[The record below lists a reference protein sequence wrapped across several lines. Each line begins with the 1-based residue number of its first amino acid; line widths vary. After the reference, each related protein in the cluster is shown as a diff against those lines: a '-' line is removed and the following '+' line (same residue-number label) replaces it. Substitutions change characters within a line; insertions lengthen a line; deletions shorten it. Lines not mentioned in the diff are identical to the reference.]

1 MTFELFGP
9 AKREDIRVAYISPDR
24 GLVENVSICDAN
36 AYAKLNPGTIFIFK
50 KRDKI
55 KYLNING
62 VNALTPDDML
72 PEEEECPGITG
83 LDRYNADGTP
93 KQFKKQ
99 NPTAN
104 FYGGGGFGAMGNP
117 IFGDDGS
124 LLAVDLINGGY
135 GYKYPPNLRVT
146 DEYGIGAGAVTR
158 TVLCEQVETLLVYD
172 QKEDFEEYL
181 NGLGHNLGNCEW
193 MVHDDSEII
202 TP

>member
-83 LDRYNADGTP
+83 LD
-93 KQFKKQ
+93 K
-99 NPTAN
+99 
-104 FYGGGGFGAMGNP
+104 
-117 IFGDDGS
+117 
-124 LLAVDLINGGY
+124 
-135 GYKYPPNLRVT
+135 
-146 DEYGIGAGAVTR
+146 
-158 TVLCEQVETLLVYD
+158 
-172 QKEDFEEYL
+172 
-181 NGLGHNLGNCEW
+181 
-193 MVHDDSEII
+193 
-202 TP
+202 

>member
-62 VNALTPDDML
+62 VNALTPDDMI

-83 LDRYNADGTP
+83 LDKYNADGP
-93 KQFKKQ
+93 PNQFEKQK
-99 NPTAN
+99 PTA
-104 FYGGGGFGAMGNP
+104 
-117 IFGDDGS
+117 IF
-124 LLAVDLINGGY
+124 
-135 GYKYPPNLRVT
+135 
-146 DEYGIGAGAVTR
+146 
-158 TVLCEQVETLLVYD
+158 
-172 QKEDFEEYL
+172 
-181 NGLGHNLGNCEW
+181 
-193 MVHDDSEII
+193 
-202 TP
+202 